1 MKVCITAQGATPD
14 ALIDERFG
22 RAPYFILMDTASG
35 TWEALSNPFAAGG
48 GGVGPK
54 AAQLLIAHGAK
65 ALITGQVGGN
75 AQEVLVAA
83 GISIHTTTGS
93 KTARQ
98 ACEEFEKSPCMDP
111 GT

>member
-22 RAPYFILMDTASG
+22 RAPYFIFMDTVTGIS
-35 TWEALSNPFAAGG
+35 EAFANPYAGGG

-54 AAQLLIAHGAK
+54 AAQLLIEHGAK
-65 ALITGQVGGN
+65 AVITGQVGGN

-83 GISIHTTTGS
+83 GISIHTVTGS
-93 KTARQ
+93 KTVRQ
-98 ACEEFEKSPCMDP
+98 AFAEFGNSH
-111 GT
+111 

>member
-1 MKVCITAQGATPD
+1 MKVFITAQGATPD

-22 RAPYFILMDTASG
+22 RAPYFILMDTVSG
-35 TWEALSNPFAAGG
+35 TWEALENPFAAGG

-65 ALITGQVGGN
+65 AVITGQVGGN
-75 AQEVLVAA
+75 AQEVLAAA

-93 KTARQ
+93 KTVRQ
-98 ACEEFEKSPCMDP
+98 ACQEFENSP
-111 GT
+111 